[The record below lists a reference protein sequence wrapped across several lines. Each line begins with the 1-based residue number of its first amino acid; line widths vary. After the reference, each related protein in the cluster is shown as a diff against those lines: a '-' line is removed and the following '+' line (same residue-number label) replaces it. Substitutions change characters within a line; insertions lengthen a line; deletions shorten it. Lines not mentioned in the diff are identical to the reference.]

1 MEINKVSILAMVPD
15 FLLSLNDSAFKSL
28 LLEARKSP
36 EVIED
41 PMAMMT
47 LILPKLSEILIKNG
61 FVEPNAP
68 QQFFMFIFMNQ
79 NDPDIKALSDKL
91 QKALLA

>member
-15 FLLSLNDSAFKSL
+15 FLLSLNDSSFKSL

-47 LILPKLSEILIKNG
+47 LILPKLSEILKKNG